1 MVTAQHWLAGL
12 APEVGADEQNFED
25 GGSQQE
31 FVELPDGT
39 TLAIGGYTRR
49 GSEDGH
55 AQESPPSKFGGATA
69 QNGRLSHA
77 SGVQQVGSLPC
88 QEVA

>member
-1 MVTAQHWLAGL
+1 MVQCWLAGL
-12 APEVGADEQNFED
+12 GSEVGADERNFED

-39 TLAIGGYTRR
+39 TLAIGGYTHL

-55 AQESPPSKFGGATA
+55 AQESNFSKFGGATA
-69 QNGRLSHA
+69 QNGTLSVRKACNRLEV
-77 SGVQQVGSLPC
+77 SG
-88 QEVA
+88 AKK